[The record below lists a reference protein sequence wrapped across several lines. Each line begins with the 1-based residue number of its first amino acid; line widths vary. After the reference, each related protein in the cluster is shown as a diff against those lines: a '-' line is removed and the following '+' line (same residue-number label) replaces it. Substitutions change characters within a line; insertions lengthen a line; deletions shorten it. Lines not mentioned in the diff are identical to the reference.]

1 MKKIVFLFGFYLPL
15 IVWAQPDSIRSGI
28 YSWKNPGTATQ
39 KDISSTTLF
48 EGKVHDMEWLQMS
61 ANAIKSTKQKIKK
74 HVPGNEEHLVI
85 VKTGNITLMIKDSTW
100 TIGAGSLA
108 LLMPGEK
115 YTIQNNGTD
124 VCNFYE
130 MKYRSKAP
138 IDLARAENAGGSL
151 VSNWNNIAFISN
163 NNGGGRRNFFNR
175 PSAMSKKIE
184 IHVTTLKEG
193 VKSHEPHRHPAEE
206 IILVIDNKT
215 AMQID
220 DQVYKGEEGSIYYLG
235 TNILHGIKNDGI
247 GTCTYFA
254 IQFE

>member
-1 MKKIVFLFGFYLPL
+1 MKKIVFLISFCSPL
-15 IVWAQPDSIRSGI
+15 IIWGQADSMHSGI
-28 YSWKNPGTATQ
+28 YSWKAPIREIQ
-39 KDISSTTLF
+39 KNILTTTLF
-48 EGKVHDMEWLQMS
+48 EGKVHDMEWLQMN
-61 ANAIKSTKQKIKK
+61 ANEIKTSKKIKQQ
-74 HVPGNEEHLVI
+74 VPPNEEHLLI
-85 VKTGNITLMIKDSTW
+85 VKSGTITISLKDSTW

-115 YTIQNNGTD
+115 YTLQNNSAKAG
-124 VCNFYE
+124 NFYE

-138 IDLARAENAGGSL
+138 MDMARGKDAGGSM
-151 VSNWNNIAFISN
+151 VSNWNNIVLVPN

-175 PSAMSKKIE
+175 SSAMTKRFE

-193 VKSHEPHRHPAEE
+193 VKSHEAHTHRAEE

-215 AMQID
+215 EMQIA
-220 DQVYKGEEGSIYYLG
+220 DQLYKGSEGSIYYLG
-235 TNILHGIKNDGI
+235 SNILHGIKNDGI